1 MVLVYGLVMR
11 IVDLSVV
18 LNEGTPVY
26 PGDPATKIEPAGVF
40 DKDGYNDHYVSV
52 GTHVGTHI
60 DAPIHM
66 IADGKTID
74 QFPLDKFIGR
84 GVYVKVENKT
94 FDLEKLKNID
104 IREGDIV
111 LFHTGMS
118 DLYGQSEYFDQS
130 PEIPEEIAKY
140 LVDKKISM
148 IGVDMCSPD
157 KPPFNTHKIFLGA
170 DVLIIEN
177 LTNLSEL
184 EDKEFKVHA
193 LPLKLQIDASSA
205 RVIGIIE

>member
-1 MVLVYGLVMR
+1 MIL
-11 IVDLSVV
+11 VDLSVV
-18 LNEGTPVY
+18 LSEETPVY

-40 DKDGYNDHYVSV
+40 DRDGYNDHYVSI

-66 IADGKTID
+66 LDGGKTID
-74 QFPLDKFIGR
+74 QFTLDKFVGR

-140 LVDKKISM
+140 LVEKKINM
-148 IGVDMCSPD
+148 VGMDMCSPD
-157 KPPFNTHKIFLGA
+157 QPPFNTHKILLGG

-184 EDKEFKVHA
+184 EGKEFTVHA
-193 LPLKLQIDASSA
+193 LPLKLEIDASPS
-205 RVIGIIE
+205 RVIAMVESND